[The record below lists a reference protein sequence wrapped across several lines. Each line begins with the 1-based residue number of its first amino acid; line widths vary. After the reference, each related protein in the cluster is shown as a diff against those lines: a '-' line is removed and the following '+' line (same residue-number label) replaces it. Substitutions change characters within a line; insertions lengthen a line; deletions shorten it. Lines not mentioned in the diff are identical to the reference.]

1 MAKIGEQL
9 KRDLKRQPTR
19 QLSSTPARYESD
31 SDDTCCDIFDP
42 PKKRKMVINTS
53 EEEEDAIPQAES
65 QRPGT
70 VPAVFV
76 EMDEDSLKALKE
88 LPGLVSSLKTVLNKM
103 EDSPLSSMISSQ
115 SESPRTG
122 SHTSSEEDMVSLG
135 NSSVQVPKRL
145 YQRLS
150 GRRMSLFTQE
160 LATLVFGRE
169 TLAKATLTG
178 KGKKGELKEQLEPEK
193 INAIIDAVRE
203 RFPNTEVAEI
213 RALLRR
219 KCNNESY
226 KASSNSSQS

>member
-1 MAKIGEQL
+1 MSLI
-9 KRDLKRQPTR
+9 PT
-19 QLSSTPARYESD
+19 THV
-31 SDDTCCDIFDP
+31 DIFDP
-42 PKKRKMVINTS
+42 PKKQKMVINTS
-53 EEEEDAIPQAES
+53 EEEEEDAIPQAES

-76 EMDEDSLKALKE
+76 ELDEDSLKALKE
-88 LPGLVSSLKTVLNKM
+88 LPRLVSSLKTVLNKM
-103 EDSPLSSMISSQ
+103 QDSPLSSMISSQ
-115 SESPRTG
+115 SESPRT
-122 SHTSSEEDMVSLG
+122 SSEEDMVSLG
-135 NSSVQVPKRL
+135 NSLVQKRL

-193 INAIIDAVRE
+193 TNAIIDAVRE

-213 RALLRR
+213 RGLLRR

-226 KASSNSSQS
+226 KASGNSNQS

>member
-1 MAKIGEQL
+1 MAKIGEVL
-9 KRDLKRQPTR
+9 KRDLKRQRTA
-19 QLSSTPARYESD
+19 QFESD
-31 SDDTCCDIFDP
+31 SDNTCCDLFDE
-42 PKKRKMVINTS
+42 PKKRKPEAIAALCATS
-53 EEEEDAIPQAES
+53 DDEDAIPQVES
-65 QRPGT
+65 QRPGA

-76 EMDEDSLKALKE
+76 EMSEDIFKALE
-88 LPGLVSSLKTVLNKM
+88 VLPGLESSLKTVINKM
-103 EDSPLSSMISSQ
+103 AESPFSSMNSSQ
-115 SESPRTG
+115 SDLPHTG
-122 SHTSSEEDMVSLG
+122 SDTGSEDMMSLG
-135 NSSVQVPKRL
+135 NSSVEVPKRL

-193 INAIIDAVRE
+193 ISAIIDAVRE

-226 KASSNSSQS
+226 KASSHNQS